1 MMKDL
6 KKSTNYNEKIDELS
20 TLVMIVN
27 QYLEQLAEFTEET
40 ESLCKLMTLEQ
51 QTQWIFALREAK
63 ESIEQT
69 KICVNRNL
77 ESSYTIFTNDI
88 ANPLK
93 NTTEECFVKTKQGTF
108 TASAEGYYAI
118 VDPDKFFLHCQKVFH
133 NNEYIREFVRLSTHK
148 RELQDYCNSILES
161 GENVPDFIK
170 YFIKPSVRVVKR
182 K

>member
-77 ESSYTIFTNDI
+77 ESS
-88 ANPLK
+88 
-93 NTTEECFVKTKQGTF
+93 
-108 TASAEGYYAI
+108 
-118 VDPDKFFLHCQKVFH
+118 
-133 NNEYIREFVRLSTHK
+133 
-148 RELQDYCNSILES
+148 
-161 GENVPDFIK
+161 
-170 YFIKPSVRVVKR
+170 
-182 K
+182 